1 VIRYHTLIL
10 QEKKLFAKRSLVGFV
25 LSPLTPENE
34 VPRTQQTEKRETG
47 KGEGVH
53 KDLQRKTKQQIKL
66 GGSYHTM
73 YYVL

>member
-1 VIRYHTLIL
+1 VIRYHALIL
-10 QEKKLFAKRSLVGFV
+10 QGKKLFAKRSLVGFGI
-25 LSPLTPENE
+25 SPLTPKNE

-66 GGSYHTM
+66 GSSYHTM

>member
-1 VIRYHTLIL
+1 MALYSLL
-10 QEKKLFAKRSLVGFV
+10 LPQKMKYQE
-25 LSPLTPENE
+25 P
-34 VPRTQQTEKRETG
+34 QQTEKRETG

-53 KDLQRKTKQQIKL
+53 KDLQRKTKQEIKL

>member
-1 VIRYHTLIL
+1 VISYHALIL
-10 QEKKLFAKRSLVGFV
+10 QGKKLFAKRSLVGFV
-25 LSPLTPENE
+25 LSPLTPKNE
-34 VPRTQQTEKRETG
+34 VSRTQQTEKRETR
-47 KGEGVH
+47 KEEGVH